1 MDLLRENRALNRG
14 FGDTLNKGFEFIVG
28 MAVLGAAG
36 YGLDQLFGIGP
47 VLFVAFMVLAFIG
60 QTARLW
66 YAYEAAMKRHESQLP
81 SRGSEARSEGGES

>member
-1 MDLLRENRALNRG
+1 M
-14 FGDTLNKGFEFIVG
+14 NKGFEFIVG

-36 YGLDQLFGIGP
+36 YGLDRLFGTNP

-66 YAYEAAMKRHESQLP
+66 YAYDAAMRRHESQLP
-81 SRGSEARSEGGES
+81 GHAPVARSEGGES